1 VLHVKKARIRLV
13 AIVASLA
20 GFLLSSGAGFGGR

>member
-1 VLHVKKARIRLV
+1 VLHVKNARIRLV

-20 GFLLSSGAGFGGR
+20 AFLLSSGAGFGVK